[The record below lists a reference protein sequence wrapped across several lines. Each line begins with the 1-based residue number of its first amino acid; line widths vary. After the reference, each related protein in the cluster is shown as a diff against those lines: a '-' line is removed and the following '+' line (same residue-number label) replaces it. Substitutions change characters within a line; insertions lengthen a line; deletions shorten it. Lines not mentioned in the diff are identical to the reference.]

1 MKICLR
7 PLPLGCRL
15 PVLRCHDRI
24 RPCRARPLVVAS
36 PYAQS
41 HHQILWA
48 RPYTRS
54 RFQAEVTQGLDGER
68 SGKNDLFEREEC
80 PVPTAQR
87 RNVEAW
93 ISHLEHFLPP
103 DLRSSSEQ
111 SAPAPSYVIRA
122 KRDLRREG
130 SAIAALLYHA
140 RRLSNFDLLAHLGFE
155 LGRWPAV
162 LALTNK
168 MIDSA
173 VGFRKYAPVA
183 DKVPSALNLKSL
195 SLDAVTEMEVMDGDR
210 GPEIKR
216 DSPMRLD
223 IWTDTMKQYNA
234 SQTILGEIWKSLGCV
249 VLQAADLPSEQA
261 EVAMKFAYQT
271 LGRLHHFAL
280 VSDTVYNYSGYPDHA
295 GSFRPPGMYLLSTY
309 IMDVLS
315 DTAWVTHQEEV
326 TAKAVAAGQKAPFR
340 PFKMGIR
347 QLGPEVWLEFI
358 LWCCVEGG
366 HVKEGLWILERM
378 KGRQG
383 EGRWKLLSWRPL
395 LAEPERIRNTNI
407 NEAECWPHPDADQTS
422 VAARS
427 SAFFHGLGKKTIS
440 SDVVAAFVGG
450 VISQVDLSVGPS
462 ELPIQTAIQYVDFL
476 LALLAQHSVER
487 PHGMEKSSVQRLVWL
502 LESQGLDPHVEP
514 KALQR
519 LLTTQPPT
527 PIPWDDSVP
536 VDYRQLKSLSPSHL
550 YSTSSALVG
559 LLELNIRAFAIR
571 RHIRAA
577 FDVFSF
583 LQNLIDQSKLQHM
596 QGFLSQ
602 MKPDGGQEQGKF
614 LSPNELVRIGSV
626 SLGISSIPQMS
637 RATFAHLL
645 DLARVARA
653 FSFGEWMLFSTDPDG
668 VAIPMSAY
676 GDQALAP
683 SLIRFAAATRNSL
696 LYNQVLESITPPLSR
711 NTLKAFI
718 NYWITFGKWDQVTA
732 MLQYLQDYKVKTWGE
747 SNVTALAAAILKLE
761 RSASNEALPE
771 HEREQKRES
780 LSRAKDI
787 MVRILNGDFNPRRFS
802 GKPRKFHHER
812 AIWQLHRL
820 FSSIP
825 GPLQEVA
832 QSTSPEYQ
840 NPLGRDSVCLLP
852 SVAFHILLDTIVTL
866 QGSAAGKQLWEQW
879 CIDLE
884 PDAARRL
891 LASGVYDFP
900 AKGEHDIAAVYQGF
914 DVRWAARESR
924 DKMVMPNLNTVRI
937 IARVAAK
944 ELAQVQ
950 TGKDSSAEAR
960 QREREARE
968 VLDFCVERYRRFGL
982 EDKEIDRETGGYL
995 SRGR

>member
-15 PVLRCHDRI
+15 PVFRCHDRN
-24 RPCRARPLVVAS
+24 RPRCARPLVAAS
-36 PYAQS
+36 AYARN
-41 HHQILWA
+41 HQILWA
-48 RPYTRS
+48 RPYTHSRS
-54 RFQAEVTQGLDGER
+54 QAEATQGLDGER

-87 RNVEAW
+87 RNVGAW
-93 ISHLEHFLPP
+93 INYLEQFLPP
-103 DLRSSSEQ
+103 DLRSSPEQ
-111 SAPAPSYVIRA
+111 TALSQSSAVRA
-122 KRDLRREG
+122 RKDSRREG

-173 VGFRKYAPVA
+173 VSFRKYAPAA
-183 DKVPSALNLKSL
+183 DKVPSALDLKSL
-195 SLDAVTEMEVMDGDR
+195 SLDAVTDMEFMDGDQA
-210 GPEIKR
+210 PETKR

-223 IWTDTMKQYNA
+223 VWTDTVKQYNA
-234 SQTILGEIWKSLGCV
+234 SQAILGEIWKSLGYI
-249 VLQAADLPSEQA
+249 VLQAADLPSEQG
-261 EVAMKFAYQT
+261 ELAMKFTYQT

-280 VSDTVYNYSGYPDHA
+280 VSDTVYKYSGYPDHA
-295 GSFRPPGMYLLSTY
+295 GFFRPPGMYLLSTY

-326 TAKAVAAGQKAPFR
+326 TAKAVAAGQEAPFR

-366 HVKEGLWILERM
+366 HIKEGLWILERM
-378 KGRQG
+378 KARQG
-383 EGRWKLLSWRPL
+383 DSAWKLLSWMPL
-395 LAEPERIRNTNI
+395 LAQPERIRSTNV
-407 NEAECWPHPDADQTS
+407 NEAECWPHPDADQASTT
-422 VAARS
+422 ARS

-450 VISQVDLSVGPS
+450 VVSQVDQGVGSS

-487 PHGMEKSSVQRLVWL
+487 HHGIEKSSAQRLVWL
-502 LESQGLDPHVEP
+502 LESQGLDPHIEP

-519 LLTTQPPT
+519 LLTMQPPT

-536 VDYRQLKSLSPSHL
+536 VDYKQLKSLSRTHL

-559 LLELNIRAFAIR
+559 LLELNIRVFAIR

-596 QGFLSQ
+596 RGFLDQ
-602 MKPDGGQEQGKF
+602 MKTDDHGQGKS
-614 LSPNELVRIGSV
+614 LPPSELIRIGSV
-626 SLGISSIPQMS
+626 SLGISSIPQLS

-696 LYNQVLESITPPLSR
+696 LYNQVLESIVPPLSR

-732 MLQYLQDYKVKTWGE
+732 MLQYLRDYKVKTWGE

-761 RSASNEALPE
+761 RSASNEALPD
-771 HEREQKRES
+771 HEREQKKES
-780 LSRAKDI
+780 LFRAKDI
-787 MVRILNGDFNPRRFS
+787 MVRILNGEFNPRLFS

-832 QSTSPEYQ
+832 RSASPEYQ

-852 SVAFHILLDTIVTL
+852 SVAFHILLDTVVSVR
-866 QGSAAGKQLWEQW
+866 GSAAGKQLWEQW

-891 LASGVYDFP
+891 LASGVYEFP
-900 AKGEHDIAAVYQGF
+900 AKGEHNAAAVYPGF
-914 DVRWAARESR
+914 DVRWVARENR
-924 DKMVMPNLNTVRI
+924 DKIVMPNLNTVRI
-937 IARVAAK
+937 IARAAAK
-944 ELAQVQ
+944 ELAQVR
-950 TGKDSSAEAR
+950 TAKDPSAEAKE
-960 QREREARE
+960 REREARE

-982 EDKEIDRETGGYL
+982 EDKEIDRETGGHI